1 MPLDGTELGVIENNP
16 LTKLGEVERLLI
28 NEQRWC
34 KGRLRDQDG
43 RYCLVGAMQAV
54 EARQILESIILRAA
68 REIGGKRYWRIES
81 FNDNRH
87 TTHADILRVLRRARE
102 NIIADMVEGTPR
114 PRYKRWAQILRF
126 WRSERRTAISVPLRL
141 PIGGAPLGARMS
153 TAPILRAQND
163 KPSPVIL
170 AIREMS
176 R

>member
-1 MPLDGTELGVIENNP
+1 MPLDGTELGVIENKT

-28 NEQRWC
+28 NEQQWC

-54 EARQILESIILRAA
+54 EARQILEPIILRAA
-68 REIGGKRYWRIES
+68 REVGGKRYWRIES

-102 NIIADMVEGTPR
+102 NIIGDMIEGTPH
-114 PRYKRWAQILRF
+114 PRYKCWLQALRI
-126 WRSERRTAISVPLRL
+126 WRSERRTAISTPLRL
-141 PIGGAPLGARMS
+141 ATGKIPPGADMS
-153 TAPILRAQND
+153 AAPIIRAQTD
-163 KPSPVIL
+163 KPSPEIL

>member
-1 MPLDGTELGVIENNP
+1 MPLDGTELGVIENKT

-28 NEQRWC
+28 NEQQWC

-54 EARQILESIILRAA
+54 EARQILEPIILRAA
-68 REIGGKRYWRIES
+68 REVGGKRYWRIES

-102 NIIADMVEGTPR
+102 NIIADMIEGTPH
-114 PRYKRWAQILRF
+114 PRYKRWLQALRI
-126 WRSERRTAISVPLRL
+126 WRSERRTAISTPLRL
-141 PIGGAPLGARMS
+141 ATGKTPPGADMS
-153 TAPILRAQND
+153 AAPIIRAQND
-163 KPSPVIL
+163 KPSPAIL